1 MLFDKMSLFAD
12 GASLAAGANTS
23 KFTRALDLR
32 LNGQIGIDGE
42 LKLYGQIVA
51 KTVAAGDTAKVTT
64 VLQTSATGGSAASEW
79 TDVVS
84 ETQNGNTL
92 IAMAL
97 PVKGLKRF
105 IRLKLAQTTA
115 LTKAY
120 AVKAGLVDQ
129 FDQDELPTPQ
139 GYPPIEDL
147 AANPPACVTQGIA
160 TLV

>member
-1 MLFDKMSLFAD
+1 MMFDKMSLFAD

-23 KFTRALDLR
+23 KYTRALDLR

-51 KTVAAGDTAKVTT
+51 KTVADADKALVTT
-64 VLQTSATGGSAASEW
+64 VLQTSATGGSDESEW
-79 TDVVS
+79 TDVVA

-105 IRLKLAQTTA
+105 IRLKLSQTTA
-115 LTKAY
+115 LSKAY
-120 AVKAGLVDQ
+120 VVKAGLVDQ
-129 FDQDELPTPQ
+129 FDQAELPTVQ
-139 GYPPIEDL
+139 QFPPLEDL
-147 AANPPACVTQGIA
+147 AANAPACVTQGIA
-160 TLV
+160 TLI

>member
-23 KFTRALDLR
+23 KYTRALDLR

-64 VLQTSATGGSAASEW
+64 VLQTSADGSTW
-79 TDVVS
+79 TDVVA

-139 GYPPIEDL
+139 GYPPLVDL

>member
-23 KFTRALDLR
+23 KYTRALDLR
-32 LNGQIGIDGE
+32 LNGQIGIDGA
-42 LKLYGQIVA
+42 LKLYGQIVGD
-51 KTVAAGDTAKVTT
+51 VADADKAKVTT
-64 VLQTSATGGSAASEW
+64 VLQTSADGTTW
-79 TDVVS
+79 TDVVA
-84 ETQNGNTL
+84 ETQDGNTL

-105 IRLKLAQTTA
+105 IRLKLSQTTA
-115 LTKAY
+115 LSKAY
-120 AVKAGLVDQ
+120 VVKAGLVDQ
-129 FDQDELPTPQ
+129 FDMDVPPTVQ
-139 GYPPIEDL
+139 QFPPLEDL

>member
-1 MLFDKMSLFAD
+1 MMFDKMSLFAD

-23 KFTRALDLR
+23 KYTRALDLR

-51 KTVAAGDTAKVTT
+51 ETVADADKARVTT
-64 VLQTSATGGSAASEW
+64 VLQTSADGGSDESEW
-79 TDVVS
+79 TDVVA

-105 IRLKLAQTTA
+105 IRLKLSQTTA
-115 LTKAY
+115 LSKAY
-120 AVKAGLVDQ
+120 VVKAGLVDQ
-129 FDQDELPTPQ
+129 FDQDELPTVQ
-139 GYPPIEDL
+139 QFPPLEDL
-147 AANPPACVTQGIA
+147 AATAPACVTQGIA